1 MMDDALKKGSDARK
15 MAITLSSL
23 EYSGELS
30 GQLMSFSG
38 KMEKVFRHLR
48 DLQDRKVTDA
58 KLYEKFFKV
67 LEDRFAW
74 YTGAEAG
81 PTVNLTAEQL
91 GNQYVYIFEITP
103 MIVLSG
109 AYILMCLISVSYF
122 DSNSYS

>member
-1 MMDDALKKGSDARK
+1 MMDDTLKKGSDARK

-58 KLYEKFFKV
+58 KEYEKFFKV
-67 LEDRFAW
+67 LEDKFAW

-81 PTVNLTAEQL
+81 PTVNLTTEEL
-91 GNQYVYIFEITP
+91 GNQYSSLKSLP
-103 MIVLSG
+103 
-109 AYILMCLISVSYF
+109 
-122 DSNSYS
+122 

>member
-1 MMDDALKKGSDARK
+1 MMDDTLKKGSEARK
-15 MAITLSSL
+15 LAITLSSL

-48 DLQDRKVTDA
+48 DLQDRKSSTA
-58 KLYEKFFKV
+58 GGYEKFFRV
-67 LEDRFAW
+67 LQDKWSW

-81 PTVNLTAEQL
+81 PTVNLPWNKATIF
-91 GNQYVYIFEITP
+91 IFEITA

-109 AYILMCLISVSYF
+109 AYT
-122 DSNSYS
+122 